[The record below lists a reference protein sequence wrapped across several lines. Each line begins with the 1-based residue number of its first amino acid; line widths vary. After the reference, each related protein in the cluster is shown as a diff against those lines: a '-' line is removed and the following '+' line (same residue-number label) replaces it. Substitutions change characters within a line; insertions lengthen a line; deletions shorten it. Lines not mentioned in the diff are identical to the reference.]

1 MTSFLFASALVLS
14 AANVVLFYKLST
26 LLFELGKVLANLD
39 KDVEVRVY
47 ELLSR
52 ASFNWETGYAD
63 RSVYIR
69 FDNGLVKK
77 AEEVNHD

>member
-39 KDVEVRVY
+39 KDVEARVY

-52 ASFNWETGYAD
+52 ASFNWEAGYAD